1 MIAVIW
7 FTIAAIL
14 VSIYHGFG
22 WVLAMLG
29 AHLVML
35 GLQAWWRERQWR
47 REWQGKTGGD

>member
-1 MIAVIW
+1 MTAAVW
-7 FTIAAIL
+7 FMVAAFF
-14 VSIYHGFG
+14 VAPYGFG

-47 REWQGKTGGD
+47 RE